1 MMMNTKLRKTMKATI
16 QHVKDMTLVGKGS
29 SGHWIPLDA
38 AEKVGGS
45 DSATRPLE
53 LLLIGLGGCTLM
65 DVISILRKKRVP
77 FTDAWVELEAPQAPD
92 YPMVFTDITLTYHV
106 QGKGIKESDVARTI
120 ELSED
125 KYCSANAMLSKA
137 VPINTTFVIHD
148 ED

>member
-1 MMMNTKLRKTMKATI
+1 MKATV
-16 QHVKDMTLVGKGS
+16 QLVKDMTLVGKGS

-77 FTDAWVELEAPQAPD
+77 FTDAWVELETPQAPE
-92 YPMVFTDITLTYHV
+92 YPMVFTNVTIIYHV
-106 QGKGIKESDVARTI
+106 RGKDIKEADVARAI
-120 ELSED
+120 ELSET

-137 VPINTTFVIHD
+137 VPINNDYVIHED
-148 ED
+148 E

>member
-1 MMMNTKLRKTMKATI
+1 MKAII

-65 DVISILRKKRVP
+65 DVISILRKKRVS
-77 FTDAWVELEAPQAPD
+77 FTDFWLELEAPQAPE
-92 YPMVFTDITLTYHV
+92 YPMVFTDITMTYHV
-106 QGKGIKESDVARTI
+106 SGKGIKETDLARAI

-125 KYCSANAMLSKA
+125 KYCSANAMLRES
-137 VPINTTFVIHD
+137 VPINTKFVIHD
-148 ED
+148 DD